1 MLKPNWVNKM
11 KQLPL
16 EFQERMKN
24 LLGDE
29 YEDFIKSYDEK
40 PQRAFRVNT
49 DKISLEEFEK
59 LNIFSTEK
67 IPYVENGFYF
77 DYDGI
82 GNHPYHHAGMIYIQ
96 EPAAMVPVE
105 SINIFHDWKVL
116 DLCAA
121 PGGKSSQIKNKLGE
135 KGVLVSNEIVPSRC
149 KILTGNMERMGFKN
163 VVTTCMH
170 PQKISKMFP
179 EKYFNMIMVDAPCSG
194 EGMFRKE
201 EIAIDEWS
209 PENVRMCAERQSEI
223 LDCAA
228 KLVKVGGY
236 IVYSTCTF
244 SLEENEMTVDA
255 FLERHPEFELVP
267 VTDIVRENTVDG
279 IKFDGCKCENIH
291 YARRCYPHKTKGEGQ
306 FVAVLY
312 YADSDIDSEHFFV
325 RIGKNKLDK
334 TLTDFLD
341 DTLVTYNKENVQIY
355 NGNPVYFTPD
365 FPVPRG
371 VAFACGV
378 TIGEIRKNYI
388 QPHHQF
394 FMALGKDF
402 KRKIELTAD
411 SDEIKKYLHGEE
423 FATTCP
429 NGWAVVMVDGC
440 TVGGVKVS
448 NGRAKNHYPKGLRR

>member
-1 MLKPNWVNKM
+1 M
-11 KQLPL
+11 KQLPV
-16 EFQERMKN
+16 EFENRMKK

-29 YEDFIKSYDEK
+29 FEDFKKSYDE
-40 PQRAFRVNT
+40 PPVRAFRVNT
-49 DKISLEEFEK
+49 DKISVKDFEK
-59 LNIFSTEK
+59 INPFPTSK

-77 DYDGI
+77 EYDGI
-82 GNHPYHHAGMIYIQ
+82 GNHPYHHAGMVYIQ

-105 SINIFHDWKVL
+105 SIDIQPEWKVL

-135 KGVLVSNEIVPSRC
+135 NGVLVSNEIVPSRC

-170 PQKISKMFP
+170 PQKLSKTFP
-179 EKYFNMIMVDAPCSG
+179 ETFDMIMVDAPCSG

-209 PENVRMCAERQSEI
+209 PENVKMCAERQEEI
-223 LDCAA
+223 LDCA
-228 KLVKVGGY
+228 VKMLKSGGY

-255 FLERHPEFELVP
+255 FLDHHPEFEIVP
-267 VTDIVRENTVDG
+267 TTERVRENTVDG
-279 IKFDGCKCENIH
+279 VSFDGCKCANIH

-306 FVAVLY
+306 FVAVLHNTNENY
-312 YADSDIDSEHFFV
+312 S
-325 RIGKNKLDK
+325 GKSMPATNKDKIDK
-334 TLTDFLD
+334 TVIDFLN
-341 DTLVTYNKENVQIY
+341 DTLEDYEKNNVIMY

-365 FPVPRG
+365 FPIG
-371 VAFACGV
+371 KGTAFSCGV

-394 FMALGKDF
+394 FMAMGTAF
-402 KRKIELTAD
+402 KRKINLTAE
-411 SDEIKKYLHGEE
+411 SEEIKKYLHGEE
-423 FATTCP
+423 FETNCK

-448 NGRAKNHYPKGLRR
+448 NGRAKNHYPKGLRTK

>member
-1 MLKPNWVNKM
+1 M
-11 KQLPL
+11 KQLPI
-16 EFQERMKN
+16 EFQERMKT
-24 LLGDE
+24 LLGGE
-29 YEDFIKSYDEK
+29 YDDFLKSYDEK
-40 PQRAFRVNT
+40 PVRAFRVNT
-49 DKISLEEFEK
+49 DKISLDDFQK
-59 LNIFSTEK
+59 LNIFSDDK
-67 IPYVENGFYF
+67 VPYVENGFYF

-105 SINIFHDWKVL
+105 SIDIEPDWKVL

-135 KGVLVSNEIVPSRC
+135 KGILVSNEIVPSRC

-170 PQKISKMFP
+170 PQKLKKEFP
-179 EKYFNMIMVDAPCSG
+179 KTFDMIMVDAPCSG

-201 EIAIDEWS
+201 EIAIDEWT
-209 PENVRMCAERQSEI
+209 PENVKMCADRQTEI
-223 LDCAA
+223 LDCA
-228 KLVKVGGY
+228 VKMLKDGGY

-244 SLEENEMTVDA
+244 SLEENEMMVDT
-255 FLERHPEFELVP
+255 FLENYPEFELVP
-267 VTDIVRENTVDG
+267 TTDRVRENTADG
-279 IKFDGCKCENIH
+279 VSFNGCKCENLH
-291 YARRCYPHKTKGEGQ
+291 YTRRCYPHKTKGEGQ
-306 FVAVLY
+306 FVAVLHNTNECY
-312 YADSDIDSEHFFV
+312 GNTP
-325 RIGKNKLDK
+325 RIEIKKEKIDK
-334 TLTDFLD
+334 TVINFLN
-341 DTLVTYNKENVQIY
+341 DTLAHYEVDNVMMY

-365 FPVPRG
+365 LTIRKG
-371 VAFACGV
+371 SAFACGV

-394 FMALGKDF
+394 FMAMGKEF
-402 KRKIELTAD
+402 KRKINLTAD

-423 FATTCP
+423 FNTDCP

-448 NGRAKNHYPKGLRR
+448 NGKAKNHYPKGLRTK